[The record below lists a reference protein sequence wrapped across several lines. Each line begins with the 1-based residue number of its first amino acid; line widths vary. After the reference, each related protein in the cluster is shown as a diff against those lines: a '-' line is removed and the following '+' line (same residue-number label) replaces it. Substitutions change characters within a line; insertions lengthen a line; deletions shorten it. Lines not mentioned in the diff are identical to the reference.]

1 MKVLK
6 LVALAVAMASM
17 ALAMPIVGLYSTGVG
32 QTPGNAEL
40 NWTIGAG
47 GTPYV
52 TQTSGFPFPVWVA
65 NSPGSQWIS
74 PQSDYTSIGSDPAG
88 TYTYSLS
95 FNIGA
100 GYDPSTAW
108 MQYSLASDD
117 SVVGITL
124 NGSPISGV
132 GATLGSMS
140 GPYMV
145 NSGFSSGV
153 NEIVVEVL
161 NGSAT
166 SGNPTGFRFEVL
178 DSNIEALQGGEV
190 PEPATFALVGLA
202 LAALPVIRRR
212 RG

>member
-1 MKVLK
+1 MT
-6 LVALAVAMASM
+6 AMSM
-17 ALAMPIVGLYSTGVG
+17 AMPIVGLYSTGSG
-32 QTPGNAEL
+32 STPGNQEL

-65 NSPGSQWIS
+65 NDSNSQWIS
-74 PQSDYTSIGSDPAG
+74 PQADYTSIGSDPAG

-100 GYDPSTAW
+100 GLDPSTAW
-108 MQYSLASDD
+108 MQYSLAADD
-117 SVVGITL
+117 SLVGITL
-124 NGSPISGV
+124 NGSPISGL

-140 GPYMV
+140 GPYTV
-145 NSGFSSGV
+145 NSGFSSGL
-153 NEIVVEVL
+153 NEIIVQVS

-178 DSNIEALQGGEV
+178 DSNIDAFQGGAV